1 MDEERERDE
10 EPVEDLDPP
19 EEDAENVRGGYTY
32 LKIEGIRDAT
42 PPPPPPRP

>member
-19 EEDAENVRGGYTY
+19 QEDAEKVRGGYHC
-32 LKIEGIRDAT
+32 LKVEGIRD
-42 PPPPPPRP
+42 PYPSPPPPRP

>member
-1 MDEERERDE
+1 MNEQREPEE

-19 EEDAENVRGGYTY
+19 EEDAENVKGGTYNWY
-32 LKIEGIRDAT
+32 LKVEGGP